1 MYGCMDAC
9 MSELKRS
16 SSPLTVLQA
25 DPELKVTDVGGVFG
39 KGLDLAGNAR
49 TGVWAYEYWKLTI
62 KMQNP
67 VAASSHWKLF
77 LRFLHGHRLT
87 VVFQSG

>member
-1 MYGCMDAC
+1 MMQLMPSQPTLALDHIMAGQRI
-9 MSELKRS
+9 SVELKCS
-16 SSPLTVLQA
+16 SSPLTVLQG

-67 VAASSHWKLF
+67 VAASSH
-77 LRFLHGHRLT
+77 
-87 VVFQSG
+87 

>member
-1 MYGCMDAC
+1 
-9 MSELKRS
+9 MSELKCS
-16 SSPLTVLQA
+16 SSPLTVLQG

-62 KMQNP
+62 EMQNP
-67 VAASSHWKLF
+67 EAAF